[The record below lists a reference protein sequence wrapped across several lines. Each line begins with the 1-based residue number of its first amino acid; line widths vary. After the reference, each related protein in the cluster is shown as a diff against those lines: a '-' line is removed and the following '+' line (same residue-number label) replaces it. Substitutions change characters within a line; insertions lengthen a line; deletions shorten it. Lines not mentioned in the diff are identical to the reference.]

1 MVTCASTACN
11 ARAAMRM
18 FKRCYYRSNSIRK
31 AIAQFTANLIFLP
44 PQTPVAFLTAMN
56 ANRSHPEI
64 QIPPNPPLRKGGRG
78 DFHGTLR
85 EASMLSF
92 PVTTQASPW
101 SMRNCAP
108 QAPNFFCQLA
118 FPWIRI
124 TSVRK
129 PPVLGSVGRAL
140 CPPEICNDPDI
151 FREGINPSPTAAS
164 EIQGFPDGNKNGGCP
179 MSGA

>member
-1 MVTCASTACN
+1 
-11 ARAAMRM
+11 MRM
-18 FKRCYYRSNSIRK
+18 FKRRYYRSNSIRK

-64 QIPPNPPLRKGGRG
+64 QIPPCPPLRKGGRG

-101 SMRNCAP
+101 SMRTCAP

-118 FPWIRI
+118 FLWIRI
-124 TSVRK
+124 TGAPCPGHRRTLSVKRECFRASANLCRAIIRGWNHAIAGK
-129 PPVLGSVGRAL
+129 PCEVLCAPRPLMLGFVRGGV
-140 CPPEICNDPDI
+140 DDI
-151 FREGINPSPTAAS
+151 AG
-164 EIQGFPDGNKNGGCP
+164 D
-179 MSGA
+179 